1 MSDVTRTDH
10 TGREFPTRSAMAAA
24 WGVLGGTL
32 NARLERG
39 WSVQDALT
47 VPVKGRVGP
56 VPSTDHKGRVFPSQ
70 GAMCEAWGVKQQTF
84 LNRRRRGWDLEDALT
99 GAPSALGPVKGRP
112 ITDWDGMDFRSI
124 AAMARWHK
132 LPYNVV
138 YWRLRH
144 GWHPEL
150 VVEEPVRHRQKRK
163 KSDDQ
168 RA

>member
-1 MSDVTRTDH
+1 MH
-10 TGREFPTRSAMAAA
+10 
-24 WGVLGGTL
+24 
-32 NARLERG
+32 
-39 WSVQDALT
+39 DALIAT
-47 VPVKGRVGP
+47 VSGRGG
-56 VPSTDHKGRVFPSQ
+56 KQ
-70 GAMCEAWGVKQQTF
+70 G
-84 LNRRRRGWDLEDALT
+84 
-99 GAPSALGPVKGRP
+99 SP

-132 LPYNVV
+132 LPYSAV

-150 VVEEPVRHRQKRK
+150 VVEEPVRRLQRRR